1 MSMSD
6 NEPRI
11 VTAAT
16 APAPAPA
23 PAKTTAAAATA
34 TATNDAS
41 IVGTTK
47 PTLDEATVV
56 RTAILSEAAAA
67 ATSTS
72 A

>member
-6 NEPRI
+6 NGPTI
-11 VTAAT
+11 VTA
-16 APAPAPA
+16 
-23 PAKTTAAAATA
+23 TAAAAATATATA